1 MVFSLDLRL
10 WRTISK
16 EVFANHGVEFRKEMM
31 EGGEWWICGNVV
43 QESMWKP
50 GLYVGI

>member
-16 EVFANHGVEFRKEMM
+16 EMFANHGVEFRKEMM
-31 EGGEWWICGNVV
+31 DKSGGFWECCSRKHVETRSLCWDI
-43 QESMWKP
+43 E
-50 GLYVGI
+50 